1 MENIGQFLEQHK
13 QENDKKEKLP
23 ALSAQDLREQ
33 TAAALDAL
41 KHFRSRECAE
51 SVEKLLA
58 HELPEDVAKCLLQ
71 IREQLRLYED
81 DNAEEL
87 LGQLVDTLEKKGEN
101 G

>member
-1 MENIGQFLEQHK
+1 M
-13 QENDKKEKLP
+13 
-23 ALSAQDLREQ
+23 
-33 TAAALDAL
+33 
-41 KHFRSRECAE
+41 
-51 SVEKLLA
+51 EKLLA